1 MLSTQYRLRLQAIC
15 KDIAAGTE
23 VTLEDMI
30 WAEKLSKVNTS
41 ARGMLSQARR
51 LATDE
56 DGSCLKYL
64 DIGDSNP
71 KNYKKGFNGADD
83 IADWFKNG
91 LRTIDQTIGDNVDQ
105 IQIVRLNILTLLLY
119 LLLTHTTPVTSIKGR
134 MAHTIGIIV
143 VRIKTM
149 CMWMLINYIRSS
161 RKRSSFKYRV
171 YNEGN
176 IAILKIL

>member
-15 KDIAAGTE
+15 KEIAEGTV

-51 LATDE
+51 LSTDE

-71 KNYKKGFNGADD
+71 KNYKKGFSGADD
-83 IADWFKNG
+83 NADWFKN
-91 LRTIDQTIGDNVDQ
+91 D
-105 IQIVRLNILTLLLY
+105 
-119 LLLTHTTPVTSIKGR
+119 
-134 MAHTIGIIV
+134 
-143 VRIKTM
+143 
-149 CMWMLINYIRSS
+149 RSDDW
-161 RKRSSFKYRV
+161 RQRD
-171 YNEGN
+171 
-176 IAILKIL
+176 